1 LSTEVLL
8 LAGTRPEAL
17 KAAPVALALSGHP
30 LLRPMIVH
38 SGQHVGMV
46 EQALAAF
53 DLRPDAFIPL
63 RREIGSQAELVAGML
78 RRLDE
83 LIVRRHPAAV
93 MVQGDTSTAL
103 AGALAAYW
111 RGVPVA
117 HLGAGLRTGDLT
129 SPFPEEGTRQ
139 MISRIAALHLA
150 PTEAAAR
157 ALLAESVPGNR
168 ITVTGNT
175 IVDAL
180 QHVVAAKL
188 PPRSKALLELEA
200 RVHADQG
207 RIVLVT
213 VHRRESWGAPLDR
226 VLAAVRAMVDRHPD
240 VHVLLPMHP
249 NPSVQAQVS
258 GALQGHD
265 RVWLCEPLD
274 YPDLVRALRQAAL
287 VVTDSGGLQEEAPS
301 FGVPALVVRDH
312 TERTEAVDAGYAW
325 VVGTDDTRI
334 VAEADWL
341 LGSHLRLPS
350 GQNPFGDGQAGQ
362 RVVVALDRL
371 LGTGG
376 VGTHTSEL
384 VAIR

>member
-1 LSTEVLL
+1 VSTEVLL

-17 KAAPVALALSGHP
+17 KAAPVAKALSGHP

-46 EQALAAF
+46 EQALSAF
-53 DLRPDAFIPL
+53 DLRPDAYVPL

-83 LIVRRHPAAV
+83 LIVRRRPAAV
-93 MVQGDTSTAL
+93 MVHGDTSTAL
-103 AGALAAYW
+103 AGALAAFW

-129 SPFPEEGTRQ
+129 SPFPEEGNRQ

-157 ALLAESVPGNR
+157 TLLAESVPGKR
-168 ITVTGNT
+168 ITITGNT

-180 QHVVAAKL
+180 QHITAAKL
-188 PPRSKALLELEA
+188 PPRSKTLLDLEA
-200 RVHADQG
+200 RVNADGG

-213 VHRRESWGAPLDR
+213 VHRRESWGEPLDR
-226 VLAAVRAMVDRHPD
+226 VLAAVRSMVDRHPD
-240 VHVLLPMHP
+240 VHVLLPSHP
-249 NPSVQAQVS
+249 NPAVQAQVS
-258 GALQGHD
+258 GALEGHD
-265 RVWLCEPLD
+265 RVWLSEPLD
-274 YPDLVRALRQAAL
+274 YPDLIRALRQAAL

-301 FGVPALVVRDH
+301 FGVPVLVVRDN
-312 TERTEAVDAGYAW
+312 TDRTEAVDAGYAW

-341 LGSHLRLPS
+341 LGSRLRLPA

-362 RVVVALDRL
+362 RVVAALDRL

-376 VGTHTSEL
+376 MGAHTPEL
-384 VAIR
+384 VALR

>member
-1 LSTEVLL
+1 VSTDVLL

-17 KAAPVALALSGHP
+17 KAAPVALALAGHP

-46 EQALAAF
+46 EQALSAF

-117 HLGAGLRTGDLT
+117 HLGAGLRTGDLA

-139 MISRIAALHLA
+139 MVSRIAMLHLA
-150 PTEAAAR
+150 PTETAAR
-157 ALLAESVPGNR
+157 ALLAESVPEHR
-168 ITVTGNT
+168 ITITGNT

-180 QHVVAAKL
+180 QHVVAANL

-200 RVHADQG
+200 RVQADQG

-226 VLAAVRAMVDRHPD
+226 VLAAVRSMVDRHPD

-249 NPSVQAQVS
+249 NPSVRAQVS

-274 YPDLVRALRQAAL
+274 YPDLVRVLRQAAL

-301 FGVPALVVRDH
+301 FGVPSLVVRDH
-312 TERTEAVDAGYAW
+312 TERAEAVDAGYAW

-350 GQNPFGDGQAGQ
+350 GRNPFGDGQAGQ
-362 RVVVALDRL
+362 RVVAALDRL

-376 VGTHTSEL
+376 VGAHTPEL

>member
-1 LSTEVLL
+1 MSTEVLL

-150 PTEAAAR
+150 PTETAAR
-157 ALLAESVPGNR
+157 ALRAESVPGDR

-188 PPRSKALLELEA
+188 PPRSKDLLELEA
-200 RVHADQG
+200 RVQADQG

-213 VHRRESWGAPLDR
+213 MHRRESWGAPLDR
-226 VLAAVRAMVDRHPD
+226 VLAAVRSMVDRHPD

-249 NPSVQAQVS
+249 NPAVQAQVS

-274 YPDLVRALRQAAL
+274 YPDLVRVLRQAAL

-350 GQNPFGDGQAGQ
+350 GQNPFGDGRAGQ
-362 RVVVALDRL
+362 RVVAALDRL

-376 VGTHTSEL
+376 VGTHTPEL

>member
-1 LSTEVLL
+1 MSTEVLL

-17 KAAPVALALSGHP
+17 KAAPVAKALAGHP

-46 EQALAAF
+46 EQALSAF
-53 DLRPDAFIPL
+53 DLRPDAFVPL

-83 LIVRRHPAAV
+83 LIVRRRPAAV

-103 AGALAAYW
+103 AGALAGFW

-129 SPFPEEGTRQ
+129 APFPEEGNRQ
-139 MISRIAALHLA
+139 MISRVAALHLA

-157 ALLAESVPGNR
+157 TLLAEAVPGER
-168 ITVTGNT
+168 ITITGNT

-180 QHVVAAKL
+180 QHVAAAQL
-188 PPRSKALLELEA
+188 PPRSEILLDLEA
-200 RVHADQG
+200 RVSADGG

-213 VHRRESWGAPLDR
+213 VHRRESWGEPLDR
-226 VLAAVRAMVDRHPD
+226 VLAAVRSMVDRHPD
-240 VHVLLPMHP
+240 IHVLLPEHP
-249 NPSVQAQVS
+249 NPAVQAQVS
-258 GALQGHD
+258 GALRGHD
-265 RVWLCEPLD
+265 RVWLSEPLD
-274 YPDLVRALRQAAL
+274 YPDLIRALRRSAL

-301 FGVPALVVRDH
+301 FGVPVLVVRDH
-312 TERTEAVDAGYAW
+312 TDRTEAVDAGYAW

-341 LGSHLRLPS
+341 LGSHLRLPA
-350 GQNPFGDGQAGQ
+350 GQNPFGDGQAGH
-362 RVVVALDRL
+362 RVVAALDRL

-376 VGTHTSEL
+376 VGAHTPEL
-384 VAIR
+384 VALR

>member
-1 LSTEVLL
+1 MSTEVLL

>member
-8 LAGTRPEAL
+8 LAGARPEAL

-103 AGALAAYW
+103 AGAMTAYW
-111 RGVPVA
+111 RGVPVV
-117 HLGAGLRTGDLT
+117 HLGAGLRTGDLN

-150 PTEAAAR
+150 PTEIAAR
-157 ALLAESVPGNR
+157 ALLAESVPSQR
-168 ITVTGNT
+168 VIVTGNT

-180 QHVVAAKL
+180 EHVVAANL

-213 VHRRESWGAPLDR
+213 MHRRESWGAPLDR

-274 YPDLVRALRQAAL
+274 YPDLLRALRQSAL

-301 FGVPALVVRDH
+301 FGVPTLVVRDH

-325 VVGTDDTRI
+325 VVGTNDTRI

-341 LGSHLRLPS
+341 LGSHLRLPA
-350 GQNPFGDGQAGQ
+350 GRNPFGDGQAGQ
-362 RVVVALDRL
+362 RVVAALDRL

-376 VGTHTSEL
+376 VGQHSAEL
-384 VAIR
+384 MAIR

>member
-1 LSTEVLL
+1 V
-8 LAGTRPEAL
+8 
-17 KAAPVALALSGHP
+17 
-30 LLRPMIVH
+30 
-38 SGQHVGMV
+38 
-46 EQALAAF
+46 
-53 DLRPDAFIPL
+53 PL
-63 RREIGSQAELVAGML
+63 RREIGSQAELVAGVL

-83 LIVRRHPAAV
+83 LIVRRRPAVV

-103 AGALAAYW
+103 AGALAAFW

-129 SPFPEEGTRQ
+129 APFPEEGNRQ

-157 ALLAESVPGNR
+157 TLLAEAVPGKC

-180 QHVVAAKL
+180 EHVAAAKL
-188 PPRSKALLELEA
+188 PPRSKTLLDLEA
-200 RVHADQG
+200 RTSADGG

-213 VHRRESWGAPLDR
+213 VHRRESWGEPLDR
-226 VLAAVRAMVDRHPD
+226 VLAAVRSMVDRHPD
-240 VHVLLPMHP
+240 IHVLLPAHP
-249 NPSVQAQVS
+249 NPAVQAQVS
-258 GALQGHD
+258 GALEGHD
-265 RVWLCEPLD
+265 RVWLSEPLD
-274 YPDLVRALRQAAL
+274 YPDLIRALRQSAL

-301 FGVPALVVRDH
+301 FGVPVLVVRDN
-312 TERTEAVDAGYAW
+312 TDRTEAVEAGYAW

-341 LGSHLRLPS
+341 LGSHLRLPA
-350 GQNPFGDGQAGQ
+350 GQNPFGDGQAGH
-362 RVVVALDRL
+362 RVVAALDRL

-376 VGTHTSEL
+376 VGVHTPEL
-384 VAIR
+384 VALR

>member
-1 LSTEVLL
+1 MSTEVLL

-17 KAAPVALALSGHP
+17 KAAPVALALAGHP

-38 SGQHVGMV
+38 SGQHVGLV
-46 EQALAAF
+46 EQALAPF
-53 DLRPDAFIPL
+53 DLRPDAFVPL
-63 RREIGSQAELVAGML
+63 RREIGSQAELVSGVL

-83 LIVRRHPAAV
+83 LIVRRRPAAV
-93 MVQGDTSTAL
+93 LVQGDTSTAL

-117 HLGAGLRTGDLT
+117 HLGAGLRSGDLA
-129 SPFPEEGTRQ
+129 SPFPEEGNRQ

-157 ALLAESVPGNR
+157 ALLAEAVPGKR
-168 ITVTGNT
+168 ITITGNT

-180 QHVVAAKL
+180 HRITAARL
-188 PPRSKALLELEA
+188 PPRSQVLLDLEA
-200 RVHADQG
+200 QVSADGG

-213 VHRRESWGAPLDR
+213 VHRRESWGEPLDR
-226 VLAAVRAMVDRHPD
+226 VLAAVRSMVDRHPD
-240 VHVLLPMHP
+240 IHVLLPLHP
-249 NPSVQAQVS
+249 NPTVQAQVS

-265 RVWLCEPLD
+265 RVWLCDPLD
-274 YPDLVRALRQAAL
+274 YPDLLRALRQAAL

-301 FGVPALVVRDH
+301 FGVPALVVRD
-312 TERTEAVDAGYAW
+312 TPDRLEAVDAGYAW

-341 LGSHLRLPS
+341 LGSHLRLPT
-350 GQNPFGDGQAGQ
+350 GHNPFGDGQAGHW
-362 RVVVALDRL
+362 VVAALDRL

-376 VGTHTSEL
+376 VGAQTPEL
-384 VAIR
+384 IALR

>member
-1 LSTEVLL
+1 MSTEVLL

-103 AGALAAYW
+103 AGAMAAFW
-111 RGVPVA
+111 RGVPVV
-117 HLGAGLRTGDLT
+117 HLGAGLRTGDLA

-188 PPRSKALLELEA
+188 PPRSSALLELEA

-213 VHRRESWGAPLDR
+213 MHRRESWGEPLDR

-274 YPDLVRALRQAAL
+274 YSDLVRVLRQAAL

-362 RVVVALDRL
+362 RVVAALDRL

-376 VGTHTSEL
+376 VGAHTPEL

>member
-53 DLRPDAFIPL
+53 DLRPDAFVPL
-63 RREIGSQAELVAGML
+63 RREIGSQAELVAGVL

-103 AGALAAYW
+103 AGALAAFW

-117 HLGAGLRTGDLT
+117 HLGAGLRTNDLA
-129 SPFPEEGTRQ
+129 SPFPEEGNRQ

-150 PTEAAAR
+150 PTESAAR
-157 ALLAESVPGNR
+157 SLLAEGVPGKR

-180 QHVVAAKL
+180 ERVAAAKL
-188 PPRSKALLELEA
+188 PPRSRTLLDLEA
-200 RVHADQG
+200 RVSADGG

-226 VLAAVRAMVDRHPD
+226 VLAAVRSMVDRHPD
-240 VHVLLPMHP
+240 IHVLLPSHP
-249 NPSVQAQVS
+249 NPAVQAQVT
-258 GALQGHD
+258 GALTGHD

-274 YPDLVRALRQAAL
+274 YPDMVRVIRQAAL

-301 FGVPALVVRDH
+301 FGVPVLVVRDN
-312 TERTEAVDAGYAW
+312 TDRTDAVDAGYAW

-350 GQNPFGDGQAGQ
+350 GLNPFGDGRAGH
-362 RVVVALDRL
+362 RVVAALDRL

-376 VGTHTSEL
+376 VGAPAAEL
-384 VAIR
+384 VALR